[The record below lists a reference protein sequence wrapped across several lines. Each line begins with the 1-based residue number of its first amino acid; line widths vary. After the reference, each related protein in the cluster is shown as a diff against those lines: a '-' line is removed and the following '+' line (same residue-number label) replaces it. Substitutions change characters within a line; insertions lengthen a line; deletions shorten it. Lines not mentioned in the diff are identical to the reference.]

1 MNQTCKQYD
10 GAKKTSV
17 DVKAKL
23 TQLKDGSLKL
33 YISLDDYDRDEIF
46 MLEKGIQPDGIIKV
60 FVNRTGKY

>member
-1 MNQTCKQYD
+1 
-10 GAKKTSV
+10 TSV